1 MTFIVYQSSAGSGK
15 TFTLVKAY
23 LLLVLKSPMLYRNI
37 LGVTFTNKAA
47 NEMKQ
52 RVVAAL
58 SRLAN
63 SKVEGAS
70 ASTDA
75 LISQLSLESGLEPV
89 IIRERAAL
97 VLTAIL
103 HHYSDFSISTIDAF
117 THRLVRAFTRDLGLP
132 YLFEVE
138 IAENT
143 ITLQAV
149 DKLLA
154 RVGYDAFITRAIVD
168 FMFYRMDEGSGWMVA
183 GELVKFADKLNS
195 QEDPELSD
203 CLTSFDEAIYLE
215 AIRVMQGY
223 LHSFEQSMKDLAEA
237 SLTTLTQN
245 NIAFDDLAGKST
257 GIVSFFKHIL
267 NDEIVHAFE
276 LKSWPKF
283 LELDDWS
290 NAKATPSQKA
300 AVRKAMPVL
309 KDLLQKIVMQFEAPF
324 ETYNLYRL
332 LLPNVFPMALLGEI
346 QRGIQ
351 EVLAEQNLVHI
362 SEFNK
367 RISKLVSGVS
377 APYLYERFG
386 EKYQHYLIDEFQD
399 TSVLQWHNFLPLID
413 NALAHGKM
421 NLVVGDGKQAIYRF
435 RSGEVE
441 QFLMLPAIYK
451 AEQNNV
457 LQVYEQSLMQHYD
470 PRNLDT
476 NYRSASTIVEF
487 NNGFFNFVKNFLS
500 EAYQEVYAHVTQK
513 SIRDTA
519 GLVQLEFLQPAD
531 GELKEK
537 AMLDRVGALVNECL
551 KDGYCLKDIA
561 ILCRSSEHGM
571 QTARYLNQQHIPV
584 ISAESLLV
592 SSSPQVKTLL
602 ACFKLMSD
610 RDNKIAFTEF
620 VYFFEQ
626 SFSTAG
632 VEWMERLEQ
641 MARKKQGDFFTV
653 LIEVFESEGEAELL
667 QPIIQHNLYDL
678 AELLIRKLGF
688 VSAGDAYLQF
698 FLEIVHEFQIK
709 QRGSLSDFLQFWEDT
724 AYKSSVRVPDQ
735 TDAVRVMT
743 IHKAKGL
750 EFPVVIYAFAN
761 IDASKPTKK
770 EFWVNL
776 NEEQPGGLT
785 VGLANNTSAL
795 KFSRIARLHEQ
806 EKEKTQL
813 DLLNIIYVAMTRPSE
828 RLYILTK
835 HDERKKE
842 KFDLNYFLSGYIKE
856 QGLWQPEE
864 PVYRFGEAGPAL
876 HKGMDAAESLSESL
890 QFISSGWTD
899 RLLVVPEQGLMSIGK
914 EAAARLKGKL
924 IHRML
929 ADLVI
934 NSDLDAVLG
943 KYRQQGFVNVQE
955 ISMLKPVFQQILS
968 HDLLAP
974 CFRPGTK
981 VYIERELCW
990 NGKQLIRPDRVS
1002 ELEDRVILVDYKTG
1016 QADQHHLAQ
1025 MRNYR
1030 EALTGIFKKPIHAY
1044 LVYLDHEI
1052 ELIAC

>member
-183 GELVKFADKLNS
+183 GELVKFAGKLQD
-195 QEDPELSD
+195 QEDPELID
-203 CLTSFDEAIYLE
+203 RLTAFDEATYLE
-215 AIRVMQGY
+215 AIKVMQSQI
-223 LHSFEQSMKDLAEA
+223 LIFEQNMKALAEA
-237 SLTTLTQN
+237 SLATLAQN
-245 NIAFDDLAGKST
+245 GIAFEDITGKST
-257 GIVSFFKHIL
+257 GIPGFYKKLL
-267 NDEIVHAFE
+267 NNEIAGAYE
-276 LKSWPKF
+276 LKSWPRF

-290 NAKATPSQKA
+290 NAKALPAQKA
-300 AVRKAMPVL
+300 AIGSAMPRL
-309 KDLLQKIVMQFEAPF
+309 KDLLHKIARQFESPF

-332 LLPNVFPMALLGEI
+332 ILPNVFPMALLGEI

-413 NALAHGKM
+413 NALAQGKM

-441 QFLMLPAIYK
+441 QFLMLPSIFK
-451 AEQNNV
+451 AEQNAI
-457 LQVYEQSLMQHYD
+457 LFGYEQSLKQHYE
-470 PRNLDT
+470 PRNLET
-476 NYRSASTIVEF
+476 NYRSAAAIVDF
-487 NNGFFNFVKNFLS
+487 NNRFFSFAKNFLS

-513 SIRDTA
+513 SIRNTS
-519 GLVQLEFLQPAD
+519 GLVQVEFLQPAD

-537 AMLDRVGALVNECL
+537 TMLDRIGGLIGECL
-551 KDGYCLKDIA
+551 NDGFSLKDIA
-561 ILCRSSEHGM
+561 ILCRASEHGI
-571 QTARYLNQQHIPV
+571 QTARYLNQQQIPV

-592 SSSPQVKTLL
+592 GSSPQVKTLL
-602 ACFKLMSD
+602 ACLKLMD
-610 RDNKIAFTEF
+610 KHDNKIAFTEF
-620 VYFFEQ
+620 VYFLEQ
-626 SFSTAG
+626 SIPTAG
-632 VEWMERLEQ
+632 LNWMTRLEL
-641 MARKKQGDFFTV
+641 MARQKSPDFMTV
-653 LIEVFESEGEAELL
+653 LHEMLEPDDNEALL
-667 QPIIQHNLYDL
+667 QHVFQHNLYDL

-688 VSAGDAYLQF
+688 VSNGDAYLQF

-709 QRGSLSDFLQFWEDT
+709 QRGSLSDFLQFWDDS
-724 AYKSSVRVPDQ
+724 AYKTSVRVPDQ

-761 IDASKPTKK
+761 FDASKPTKK
-770 EFWVNL
+770 DFWVNL
-776 NEEQPGGLT
+776 SEVQPGDLT
-785 VGLANNTSAL
+785 VGLAKNTASL
-795 KFSRIARLHEQ
+795 KYSRFARLHEQ

-813 DLLNIIYVAMTRPSE
+813 DLMNIIYVAMTRPSE

-835 HDERKKE
+835 HEEKEKE
-842 KFDLNYFLSGYIKE
+842 KFDLNYFLSAYIKD
-856 QGLWQPEE
+856 QGLWQPDEL
-864 PVYRFGEAGPAL
+864 VYRFGEAGADL
-876 HKGMDAAESLSESL
+876 QKRKVAEEVHDESFH
-890 QFISSGWTD
+890 FISSGWTD
-899 RLLVVPEQGLMSIGK
+899 RLLVVPEQGLLSIGK

>member
-23 LLLVLKSPMLYRNI
+23 LLLVLHSPMLYRNI

-52 RVVAAL
+52 RVIGAL

-63 SKVEGAS
+63 AEAVEAT
-70 ASTDA
+70 ASTEA
-75 LISQLSLESGLEPV
+75 LISQLSLESGLDPV
-89 IIRERAAL
+89 IIRQRAAQ

-143 ITLQAV
+143 ITLQAI

-154 RVGYDAFITRAIVD
+154 QVGHNAFITRAIVD

-195 QEDPELSD
+195 QEDPELID
-203 CLTSFDEAIYLE
+203 HLTSFDEATYLD
-215 AIRVMQGY
+215 AIRVMQAY
-223 LHSFEQSMKDLAEA
+223 LHTFEQSMKGLAEA
-237 SLTTLTQN
+237 SLATLTQN
-245 NIAFDDLAGKST
+245 DIDFDDLLSKSK
-257 GIVSFFKHIL
+257 GIGGFYQKLINGDMV
-267 NDEIVHAFE
+267 DAYE
-276 LKSWPKF
+276 LKSWPRF

-290 NAKATPSQKA
+290 HAKALPSQKA
-300 AVRKAMPVL
+300 VVGRAMPVL
-309 KDLLQKIVMQFEAPF
+309 KDLLQKIVRQFEAPF
-324 ETYNLYRL
+324 EIYNLYRL

-367 RISKLVSGVS
+367 RISKLISGVS
-377 APYLYERFG
+377 TPYLYERFG

-451 AEQNNV
+451 AERNNV
-457 LQVYEQSLMQHYD
+457 LRGYEQSLKQHYE

-476 NYRSASTIVEF
+476 NYRSASAIVEF
-487 NNGFFNFVKNFLS
+487 NNGFFTYVKNFLS
-500 EAYQEVYAHVTQK
+500 DEYQAVYEHVKQK
-513 SIRDTA
+513 SIRDMA

-531 GELKEK
+531 GEKKEK
-537 AMLDRVGALVNECL
+537 AMLDRVVTLINECL
-551 KDGYCLKDIA
+551 NDGYSLKDIA
-561 ILCRSSEHGM
+561 ILCRASEHGM
-571 QTARYLNQQHIPV
+571 QTARYLNQQQIPV

-592 SSSPQVKTLL
+592 SSSPQVKALL
-602 ACFKLMSD
+602 ACLKLMNN

-620 VYFFEQ
+620 VYFLEQ
-626 SFSTAG
+626 SASADGTK
-632 VEWMERLEQ
+632 WIERLEQ
-641 MARKKQGDFFTV
+641 IARQKPGEFITILHEV
-653 LIEVFESEGEAELL
+653 LEAEGEVELL
-667 QPIIQHNLYDL
+667 QPVHQHNLYDL
-678 AELLIRKLGF
+678 TELLIRKLGF

-761 IDASKPTKK
+761 LDASKPTKK
-770 EFWVNL
+770 DFWVNL
-776 NEEQPGGLT
+776 NEEHPGDLT
-785 VGLANNTSAL
+785 VGLANNTAGL
-795 KFSRIARLHEQ
+795 KYSRFARLYEQ

-813 DLLNIIYVAMTRPSE
+813 DLLNIMYVAMTRPSE

-835 HDERKKE
+835 HDEKGKE
-842 KFDLNYFLSGYIKE
+842 KFDLDYFLSAYIKD

-864 PVYRFGEAGPAL
+864 SVYRFGEAGAAL
-876 HKGMDAAESLSESL
+876 HKGIEAGEGIDETF
-890 QFISSGWTD
+890 QFNSSVWTE
-899 RLLVVPEQGLMSIGK
+899 RLLVVPEQGLLSIGK
-914 EAAARLKGKL
+914 VAAARSKGEL

-929 ADLVI
+929 AELVI
-934 NSDLDAVLG
+934 YSDLDAVLE
-943 KYRQQGFVNVQE
+943 KYRQQGIINVQE
-955 ISMLKPVFQQILS
+955 ISKLKPVFQQILS

-974 CFRPGTK
+974 CFLPETK
-981 VYIERELCW
+981 VFIERELCW
-990 NGKQLIRPDRVS
+990 NGEQLIRPDRVS

-1016 QADQHHLAQ
+1016 EADQHHLAQ
-1025 MRNYR
+1025 MHNYK
-1030 EALTGIFKKPIHAY
+1030 EALTGIYQKPINAY